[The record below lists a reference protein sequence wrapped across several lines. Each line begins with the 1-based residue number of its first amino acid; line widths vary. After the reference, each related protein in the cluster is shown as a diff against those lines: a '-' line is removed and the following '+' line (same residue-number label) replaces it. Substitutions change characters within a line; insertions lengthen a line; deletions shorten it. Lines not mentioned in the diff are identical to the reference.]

1 MEEMQVE
8 FETGVTSRGFE
19 YLIFSDQH
27 DKECCMQRSSLAD
40 EDAIWLGNCDP
51 EPKILASKV
60 IKGGTGWI
68 PYEIPEDVS
77 IRHRMLLTRDHAVTL
92 ALKLLQFGLF
102 NKIDGED
109 VTDED
114 IGKLLSEILATKHGK
129 SERCSDD

>member
-1 MEEMQVE
+1 ME

-51 EPKILASKV
+51 EPQILASKV
-60 IKGGTGWI
+60 IKGGIGWI

-77 IRHRMLLTRDHAVTL
+77 IRHKMLLTRDHAIAL

-102 NKIDGED
+102 NKIDGKNI
-109 VTDED
+109 TDED
-114 IGKLLSEILATKHGK
+114 IGNLLNEILAAKRG
-129 SERCSDD
+129 ENQEVAI